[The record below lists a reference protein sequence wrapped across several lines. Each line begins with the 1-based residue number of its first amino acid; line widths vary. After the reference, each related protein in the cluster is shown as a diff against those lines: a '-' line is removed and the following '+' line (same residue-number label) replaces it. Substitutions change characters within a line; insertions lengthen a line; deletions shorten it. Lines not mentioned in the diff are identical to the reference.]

1 MVRRTL
7 KAITSKING
16 LHEAAFWLAAFS
28 VLSQI
33 LAFVRDR
40 LLAYHFG
47 AGHELDLYYASFEV
61 PDLIFAT
68 AASLV
73 SASIL
78 VPFFAKWAQKS
89 DEDLQKYINSI
100 FTSFFLFISV
110 CSVLA
115 FILMPV
121 LVPLFFKSL
130 GVEAMARVVT
140 FSRILLLSPFFL
152 GLSNFFGSI
161 VQYEKR
167 FLLYSL
173 SPLIYNFGIILGAF
187 LGASKF
193 GVKAV
198 IVGVAAGAFMHLLIQ
213 AIWIYRSE
221 SRPKFTSNLDFK
233 EIKNTFILSV
243 PRTISLSASSLVG
256 LFFVAIASKF
266 PVGSIAVFSFSFN
279 LQSVPLVII
288 GASYSLAAFPTLAG
302 HYVKKELLAIGE
314 CLSSGLRHIVFWS
327 LPITALFIVLR
338 AHIVRVVLG
347 SGAFDW
353 SDTKMTAA
361 CLALFVISVVFQ
373 SIQLFLTRAH
383 YAFGKTRLPLLINL
397 GNAALTVSLAV
408 IFAKYLSPTGVFFS
422 FLSNILKV
430 GGLERISVLSL
441 PLAFSIGAFIS
452 AVLLWLFLGKE
463 IRQFTASSL
472 KTSFRDSILTAFCV
486 GAVATAALHALSGV
500 FDLDKAVEVFFHA
513 FISGMIGIGA
523 GILVLILIKNREFK
537 EIISKFKKVDGVM
550 KIYE

>member
-7 KAITSKING
+7 RALTSQISG
-16 LHEAAFWLAAFS
+16 LHEAAFWLAGFS
-28 VLSQI
+28 ILSQI

-47 AGHELDLYYASFEV
+47 AGHELDLYYAAFEI

-78 VPFFAKWAQKS
+78 IPFFVKQGQESEEGLK
-89 DEDLQKYINSI
+89 KYINSV

-115 FILMPV
+115 WIFMPT
-121 LVPLFFKSL
+121 LVPLFFKNL
-130 GVEAMARVVT
+130 GVESVARVVT

-161 VQYEKR
+161 VQFEKR

-173 SPLIYNFGIILGAF
+173 SPLLYNFGIISGTLFGAT
-187 LGASKF
+187 KF
-193 GVKAV
+193 GISAV
-198 IVGVAAGAFMHLLIQ
+198 VVGVSCGAFMHMLVQI
-213 AIWIYRSE
+213 IWVYRSGNG
-221 SRPKFTSNLDFK
+221 PKFIKGVDFK
-233 EIKNTFILSV
+233 EIRKTFFLSV

-266 PVGSIAVFSFSFN
+266 PVGSIAVYSFSFN

-302 HYVKKELLAIGE
+302 HYVKKELLEIGE
-314 CLSSGLRHIVFWS
+314 CLSSGMRHIVFWS
-327 LPITALFIVLR
+327 LPATALFIVLR
-338 AHIVRVVLG
+338 AHIVRVILG

-361 CLALFVISVVFQ
+361 ALALFVFSVVFQ

-383 YAFGKTRLPLLINL
+383 YAFGKTRLPLFINL
-397 GNAALTVSLAV
+397 GNAILTVSLAV
-408 IFAKYLSPTGVFFS
+408 LLAKYFPPTGIFFS
-422 FLSNILKV
+422 FVAKILKV
-430 GGLERISVLSL
+430 EGLARISVLSL
-441 PLAFSIGAFIS
+441 PIAFSVGALIS
-452 AVLLWLFLGKE
+452 SVLLWFFLEKE
-463 IRQFTASSL
+463 IREHATASL
-472 KTSFRDSILTAFCV
+472 LISFRDSILTALCV
-486 GAVATAALHALSGV
+486 GTVTAVALHLFSGIIDLDSAIEVFLHAFVSGTIGI
-500 FDLDKAVEVFFHA
+500 
-513 FISGMIGIGA
+513 ISGIA
-523 GILVLILIKNREFK
+523 LLSLIKNREYK
-537 EIISKFKKVDGVM
+537 EIAQKFTKKHA
-550 KIYE
+550 

>member
-1 MVRRTL
+1 MVRRAF
-7 KAITSKING
+7 KAITNKISG

-28 VLSQI
+28 ILSQL

-78 VPFFAKWAQKS
+78 VPFFAKWGNRS
-89 DEDLQKYINSI
+89 EEDLKKYVNSI

-115 FILMPV
+115 WLLMPM

-130 GVEAMARVVT
+130 GAESIERVVT

-173 SPLIYNFGIILGAF
+173 SPLIYNLGIILGAL
-187 LGASKF
+187 LGASRF
-193 GVKAV
+193 GIGAV
-198 IVGVAAGAFMHLLIQ
+198 ILGVGAGAFMHMGIQLI
-213 AIWIYRSE
+213 WVYRSK
-221 SRPKFTSNLDFK
+221 SGPKFVKNLDFA
-233 EIKNTFILSV
+233 EIKNTFLLSV

-266 PVGSIAVFSFSFN
+266 PTGSIAVYSFSFN

-302 HYVKKELLAIGE
+302 HYVKKELACIGE

-327 LPITALFIVLR
+327 LPVAALFIVLR
-338 AHIVRVVLG
+338 AHIVRVILG
-347 SGAFDW
+347 SGAFNW
-353 SDTKMTAA
+353 SDTRMTAA
-361 CLALFVISVVFQ
+361 ALALFVVSVVFQ
-373 SIQLFLTRAH
+373 SIQLF
-383 YAFGKTRLPLLINL
+383 
-397 GNAALTVSLAV
+397 
-408 IFAKYLSPTGVFFS
+408 
-422 FLSNILKV
+422 
-430 GGLERISVLSL
+430 
-441 PLAFSIGAFIS
+441 
-452 AVLLWLFLGKE
+452 
-463 IRQFTASSL
+463 
-472 KTSFRDSILTAFCV
+472 
-486 GAVATAALHALSGV
+486 
-500 FDLDKAVEVFFHA
+500 
-513 FISGMIGIGA
+513 
-523 GILVLILIKNREFK
+523 
-537 EIISKFKKVDGVM
+537 
-550 KIYE
+550 

>member
-1 MVRRTL
+1 MVRRTF
-7 KAITSKING
+7 KAITSKIGG
-16 LHEAAFWLAAFS
+16 LQEAAFWLAGFS

-33 LAFVRDR
+33 LAFLRDR

-47 AGHELDLYYASFEV
+47 AGHALDLYYASFEV

-78 VPFFAKWAQKS
+78 VPFFAKMENQS
-89 DEDLQKYINSI
+89 EGDLKKYINSI
-100 FTSFFLFISV
+100 FTAFFAFISI

-115 FILMPV
+115 FILMPF

-130 GVEAMARVVT
+130 GVIAVAQVVT

-173 SPLIYNFGIILGAF
+173 SPLIYNFGIIGGTILGA
-187 LGASKF
+187 AKF

-198 IVGVAAGAFMHLLIQ
+198 VWGVVLGALMHMLIVV
-213 AIWIYRSE
+213 IWAYRSGKGP
-221 SRPKFTSNLDFK
+221 SFIKNVDWP
-233 EIKNTFILSV
+233 EIKKTFTLSV

-266 PVGSIAVFSFSFN
+266 PTGSIAVFSFSFN

-288 GASYSLAAFPTLAG
+288 GVSYSLAAFPTLAG
-302 HYVKKELLAIGE
+302 HYVKKELEAIGE
-314 CLSSGLRHIVFWS
+314 CLGSGLRYIIFWS

-338 AHIVRVVLG
+338 AHIVRVILG

-361 CLALFVISVVFQ
+361 ALALFVISVVFQ

-383 YAFGKTRLPLLINL
+383 YAFGKTRLPLFINL
-397 GNAALTVSLAV
+397 GNAVLTVSLALM
-408 IFAKYLSPTGVFFS
+408 FTKYFSPTGVFFS
-422 FLSNILKV
+422 FLAKILKV
-430 GGLERISVLSL
+430 EGLERIGVLSL
-441 PLAFSIGAFIS
+441 PIAFSIGALIS
-452 AVLLWLFLGKE
+452 AILLWLFLEKE
-463 IRQFTASSL
+463 IR
-472 KTSFRDSILTAFCV
+472 KTTVSAIAHSFRDSFLVALCV
-486 GAVATAALHALSGV
+486 GAVTTGVLHLLSGV
-500 FDLDKAVEVFFHA
+500 FDLDSGIEVFLHA
-513 FISGMIGIGA
+513 FISGMIGIGVGA
-523 GILVLILIKNREFK
+523 LVLRFIKNK
-537 EIISKFKKVDGVM
+537 EILEIFAKFRKSS
-550 KIYE
+550 

>member
-1 MVRRTL
+1 MVRRAFRAL
-7 KAITSKING
+7 TSKISG
-16 LHEAAFWLAAFS
+16 LHEAAFWLASFS
-28 VLSQI
+28 IFSQI
-33 LAFVRDR
+33 LAFLRDR

-61 PDLIFAT
+61 PDLLFAT

-78 VPFFAKWAQKS
+78 VPFFAKWGNQS
-89 DEDLQKYINSI
+89 EGDLKKYINSV

-130 GVEAMARVVT
+130 GPEAIAKVVT

-173 SPLIYNFGIILGAF
+173 SPLIYNIGIILGIF
-187 LGASKF
+187 FGASKF
-193 GVKAV
+193 GVSAV
-198 IVGVAAGAFMHLLIQ
+198 VVGVGAGAFLHMLIP
-213 AIWIYRSE
+213 AIWAY
-221 SRPKFTSNLDFK
+221 TSGIGPRFIKNINWR
-233 EIKNTFILSV
+233 EIKNTFLLSV

-266 PVGSIAVFSFSFN
+266 PTGSIAVYTLSFN
-279 LQSVPLVII
+279 LQSIPLVII

-302 HYVKKELLAIGE
+302 HYVKKELSAIGE
-314 CLSSGLRHIVFWS
+314 CLSSGLRHIIFWS
-327 LPITALFIVLR
+327 LPIAALFIVLR
-338 AHIVRVVLG
+338 AHIVRVILG

-361 CLALFVISVVFQ
+361 ALALFIFSVVFQ

-383 YAFGKTRLPLLINL
+383 YAFGKTRLPLIINL
-397 GNAALTVSLAV
+397 GNAVLTVSIAV
-408 IFAKYLSPTGVFFS
+408 IFAKYFSPTGVFFS
-422 FLSNILKV
+422 FVAKILKV
-430 GGLERISVLSL
+430 EGLARVGVLSL
-441 PLAFSIGAFIS
+441 PIAFSIGALIS
-452 AVLLWLFLGKE
+452 AVLLWFFLEKE
-463 IRQFTASSL
+463 VRQSAAKSL
-472 KTSFRDSILTAFCV
+472 VISFRDSLFTALCAG
-486 GAVATAALHALSGV
+486 GATTAALHLFDGV
-500 FDLDKAVEVFFHA
+500 FNLESFLGVFSHA
-513 FISGMIGIGA
+513 FVSGSIGIIVGVA
-523 GILVLILIKNREFK
+523 ILWIIKNKELR
-537 EIISKFKKVDGVM
+537 EIISKIDNS
-550 KIYE
+550 